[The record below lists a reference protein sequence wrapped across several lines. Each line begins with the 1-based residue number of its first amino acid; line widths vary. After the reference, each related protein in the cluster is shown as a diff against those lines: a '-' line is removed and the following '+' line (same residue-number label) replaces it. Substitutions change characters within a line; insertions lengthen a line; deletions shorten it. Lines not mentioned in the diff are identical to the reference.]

1 MEKTFCVPGWCVSW
15 MAFYDKYGKL
25 SKIKDAVK
33 KSAQLINSPPEII
46 TGALPTILDELTL
59 DFTN

>member
-1 MEKTFCVPGWCVSW
+1 